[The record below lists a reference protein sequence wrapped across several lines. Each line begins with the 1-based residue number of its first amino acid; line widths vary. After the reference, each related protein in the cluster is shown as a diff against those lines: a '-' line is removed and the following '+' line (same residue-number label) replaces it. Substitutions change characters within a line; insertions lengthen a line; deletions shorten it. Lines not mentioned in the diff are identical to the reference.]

1 MKNKHEVLVCFVVFA
16 AKKIYFYKLL
26 MSFAMKNVYLHPE
39 TDVLEMLPESRIL
52 TLSNPNKSVSG
63 SGTGSNMDDAD
74 YSQNPF

>member
-1 MKNKHEVLVCFVVFA
+1 
-16 AKKIYFYKLL
+16 